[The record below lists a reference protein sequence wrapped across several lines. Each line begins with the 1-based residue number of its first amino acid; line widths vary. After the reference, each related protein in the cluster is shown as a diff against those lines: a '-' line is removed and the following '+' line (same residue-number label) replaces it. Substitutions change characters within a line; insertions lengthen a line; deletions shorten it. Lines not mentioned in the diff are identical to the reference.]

1 MPDLA
6 SRGASSGKDAM
17 RRAGLIHRS
26 VVSVSVAATVFLGV
40 VLAKLHPG
48 VTANSGSP
56 TTTSPLAGISGNS
69 GTISNSSPA
78 ISPSATAPLPQAPVT
93 ATGGS

>member
-1 MPDLA
+1 MPDHA
-6 SRGASSGKDAM
+6 TRGVPSGKDAM

-26 VVSVSVAATVFLGV
+26 IVSVSVALTVFLGV

-48 VTANSGSP
+48 VTSNAGSP
-56 TTTSPLAGISGNS
+56 TATSPSAGISGSS
-69 GTISNSSPA
+69 GAISNSSSGIA
-78 ISPSATAPLPQAPVT
+78 PSASAPLSQAPVT